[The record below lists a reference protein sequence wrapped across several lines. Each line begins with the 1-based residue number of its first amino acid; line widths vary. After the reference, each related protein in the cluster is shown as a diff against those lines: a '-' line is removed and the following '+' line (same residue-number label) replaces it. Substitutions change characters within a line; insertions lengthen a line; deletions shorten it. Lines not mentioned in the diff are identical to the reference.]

1 MKNKTPIVVTHS
13 TIITVGILSG
23 HQESLYL
30 SYFGALLCK
39 LLQDVNDVV
48 SSIVTFLPVLTLTA
62 ALVGSQLI
70 ARVTGTLVAAQR
82 VDTALLT
89 ATVVWL
95 GALIHL

>member
-1 MKNKTPIVVTHS
+1 MVADYVRCISTLITYCAGLVT
-13 TIITVGILSG
+13 
-23 HQESLYL
+23 SLP
-30 SYFGALLCK
+30 
-39 LLQDVNDVV
+39 
-48 SSIVTFLPVLTLTA
+48 TLTLTA

-70 ARVTGTLVAAQR
+70 AWVAGTLVAAQC